1 MIDYCNDHPICFR
14 ILITIVAYSTNW
26 FELLLL
32 LLIFFCYK
40 LFNYCSTF
48 FLGLKPGEYNNIK
61 NPGIIEFL
69 FREIINNIVFI
80 LVLVFQSILSIC
92 LHDKQLDVFENTFET
107 IEPPGIHYP
116 LDLSKFVEIHELE
129 SQP

>member
-1 MIDYCNDHPICFR
+1 MFH
-14 ILITIVAYSTNW
+14 
-26 FELLLL
+26 
-32 LLIFFCYK
+32 
-40 LFNYCSTF
+40 F
-48 FLGLKPGEYNNIK
+48 FLGAKTWGIQQYQ
-61 NPGIIEFL
+61 NPGINEFL